1 MDGPLTLTAHW
12 EGVSF
17 KVTFVDGVESTED
30 LVETV
35 QGGTAAVK
43 PVDPVRDG
51 FTFEGWFVDEACTE
65 AYDFSAGVTRDVTL
79 YAKWAQA
86 PVFDAGAAGSSSQG
100 ASPLAKTGDAGMTI
114 VLALGFVVVSAATV
128 GFFARRRV
136 R

>member
-1 MDGPLTLTAHW
+1 M
-12 EGVSF
+12 
-17 KVTFVDGVESTED
+17 TFVDGVESTED

-35 QGGTAAVK
+35 RVEPRFMEARA
-43 PVDPVRDG
+43 DPVRDG
-51 FTFEGWFVDEACTE
+51 FTFEGFGSWTRPRRRLLG
-65 AYDFSAGVTRDVTL
+65 GVTRDMTL

-86 PVFDAGAAGSSSQG
+86 PCLRCGTTRLFWNR
-100 ASPLAKTGDAGMTI
+100 ASPLAKTEGGAGMTI